1 MNRFGTNR
9 AGRPA
14 GQPSPP
20 IAPHH
25 AGDLPQAANHFITD
39 DADEHPPP
47 LTTTYRRWRA
57 AARRIR
63 FIPAEAGP
71 FYMGQNQ
78 GAPGA
83 AGISRESRRTEQR
96 LAAGLEPDI
105 HLSDFAVAIE
115 RLYCG
120 PRHPRGSSAMTPV
133 PIKLS
138 DLMIAFELASSGYPA
153 AAYLALD
160 TGKTHLVRDWIDEE
174 DPPPAD
180 LEESDRYLALPE
192 RSELG
197 LGRRVA
203 LDFME
208 EVAPDDFALVRQF
221 FSRRGAFAR
230 FKGYLAGRGLLD
242 QWSEYEAA
250 AEERAL
256 RQWCKANEV
265 PLIDDQQDA
274 EKP

>member
-1 MNRFGTNR
+1 L
-9 AGRPA
+9 AG
-14 GQPSPP
+14 G
-20 IAPHH
+20 
-25 AGDLPQAANHFITD
+25 
-39 DADEHPPP
+39 
-47 LTTTYRRWRA
+47 
-57 AARRIR
+57 
-63 FIPAEAGP
+63 
-71 FYMGQNQ
+71 
-78 GAPGA
+78 GAPNKIHTGRSWPILH
-83 AGISRESRRTEQR
+83 GSESGGTRGGWYKSREQADEQR

-265 PLIDDQQDA
+265 PLIEDEQDA